1 MEAEKNSGGAA
12 NEPRD
17 DALRAGHEES
27 LAAAHDLVEKVEQ
40 AEAAEQKPVP
50 SQANADETAAT
61 GI

>member
-1 MEAEKNSGGAA
+1 MEAEKSSGGAA
-12 NEPRD
+12 NEPSD

>member
-1 MEAEKNSGGAA
+1 MEAEKNDHGGIR
-12 NEPRD
+12 EPSD
-17 DALRAGHEES
+17 ESLRAGHEES

-40 AEAAEQKPVP
+40 AEAAEQEPEP